1 MPYPS
6 QQYHGNF
13 ESKKERSPGPPR
25 RTNRRAVAPAF
36 GSHRY
41 GSLEEKKL
49 RRREFLAHSAAAL
62 GAGWLGST
70 NWLATLATRTL
81 PAKFS
86 ASDTVTLGNTGIKT
100 SRLAMG
106 TGTVGFGHH
115 SHQTA
120 LGIQGLC
127 DLLLNGYDHGLRF
140 FDAADSY
147 GSHPHVAAALKHL
160 ERDKVT
166 ILTKSWARDAAAVRA
181 DLDRF
186 RRELGTEYLDICLM
200 HCLTEPDWTERFQGV
215 MDVLSEAKQKGIIRA
230 HGCSCHSIEALR
242 AAAKSPW
249 VEVDLARI
257 NPVGAYM
264 DADPGTV
271 VRVLGEMKAAGKAV
285 VGMKILGQGE
295 LRTRQD
301 EAIKYA
307 LSLGLLDGFTIGA
320 ENKAEQEDLIRRIAA
335 A

>member
-1 MPYPS
+1 M
-6 QQYHGNF
+6 
-13 ESKKERSPGPPR
+13 
-25 RTNRRAVAPAF
+25 
-36 GSHRY
+36 
-41 GSLEEKKL
+41 
-49 RRREFLAHSAAAL
+49 RRREFLVRSASGL
-62 GAGWLGST
+62 GAAWLTSKST
-70 NWLATLATRTL
+70 LNAIAEQTL

-86 ASDTVTLGNTGIKT
+86 ASDTITLGSTGIKT

-106 TGTVGFGHH
+106 TGTVGSEHH

-120 LGIQGLC
+120 LGVKGLS

-147 GSHPHVAAALKHL
+147 GSHPHVAEALKHVQ
-160 ERDKVT
+160 RDKVT
-166 ILTKSWARDAAAVRA
+166 VLTKSWARDAAGMRS

-186 RRELGTEYLDICLM
+186 RRELGTDYLDVCLM
-200 HCLTEPDWTERFQGV
+200 HCVTEADWTTQFRGA
-215 MDVLSEAKQKGIIRA
+215 MDVLSEAKQKGMVRA

-249 VEVDLARI
+249 VEIDLARI
-257 NPVGAYM
+257 NPVGAAM
-264 DADPGTV
+264 DADPATV
-271 VRVLGEMKAAGKAV
+271 VGVLKEMKSAGKAV
-285 VGMKILGQGE
+285 VGMKILGQGA

-307 LSLGLLDGFTIGA
+307 LSLGLLDAFTIGA
-320 ENKAEQEDLIRRIAA
+320 ESKQEQEDLIRRIAA